1 MYTAGIDA
9 KDKAPSPAGALLSSV
24 LMNVGFVGIFRFYEI
39 IAHTTLHSWAN
50 NIIMISAVLS
60 IFIATVYMIKVKNI
74 KRMFAYSSIEHMG
87 IVMLGIAAGGIGYY
101 AAILHII
108 LHSFVKSSMFFQM
121 GQIYRIYNSK
131 SIYDVGNYFK
141 YNLTGAMVILL
152 GFISATAMPPSG
164 LFVSEFLIFRSL
176 FEAHYLF
183 VLIFVLLLLTIII
196 WAFGKNI
203 FKLLFTPAVGFKD
216 ENIEKI
222 KPYESISQ
230 FILLGLVV
238 YLGMNP
244 PLQMVEL
251 INEAV
256 KNLPL

>member
-1 MYTAGIDA
+1 
-9 KDKAPSPAGALLSSV
+9 
-24 LMNVGFVGIFRFYEI
+24 
-39 IAHTTLHSWAN
+39 
-50 NIIMISAVLS
+50 
-60 IFIATVYMIKVKNI
+60 
-74 KRMFAYSSIEHMG
+74 MFAYSSIEHMG

-108 LHSFVKSSMFFQM
+108 FHSFVKSGLFFQM
-121 GQIYRIYNSK
+121 GQIYRVFRSK

-141 YNLTGAMVILL
+141 YNLTGSMVILL
-152 GFISATAMPPSG
+152 GFISVTAMPPSG
-164 LFVSEFLIFRSL
+164 MFVSEFLVFRSL

-203 FKLLFTPAVGFKD
+203 FKLLFTPAVGFK
-216 ENIEKI
+216 EANMERI

-238 YLGMNP
+238 YLGLNP
-244 PLQMVEL
+244 PQEMVDL

-256 KNLPL
+256 KNLPQ